1 MRARTAAVATIA
13 AAAAAAGLVAW
24 LRPAPVPVE
33 TALVVRGPI
42 REVVEGT
49 GRSRVRDRY
58 LVAAPVSGHLGR
70 LTVVEGERVV
80 AGQPLAAIAPAASG
94 PLDARTRAE
103 LAARLEAAR
112 AGEAE
117 ARAAVARA
125 EVAAEVA
132 AAEHRRV
139 EALAAGGSVAQ
150 RDLEL
155 AGFTLRERTEEQRMA
170 AHAVRRAAGE
180 VAAARAMLAGAE
192 AAGRGE
198 RVVLRAP
205 VAGLVLRLHRES
217 EGPVA
222 AGAPIVEVGD
232 PAALEV
238 ELDLLTTQA
247 VRVRSGAAVALVG
260 WGGAGALAG
269 RVRRVDP
276 SAFTKVSAL
285 GVEEQRVHVVV
296 DPVPGP
302 EAWNAPAAGAGGLG
316 DGYAVEAEVVVAE
329 RAEALKAPA
338 GALFRSG
345 ERWATFVVEGGRARL
360 RRLEVAERNAAEVA
374 VAEGLQ
380 AGDRVVLHPT
390 DKVSDGA
397 RVAPR

>member
-1 MRARTAAVATIA
+1 
-13 AAAAAAGLVAW
+13 
-24 LRPAPVPVE
+24 VE
-33 TALVVRGPI
+33 TAPVVRGHI

-58 LVAAPVSGHLGR
+58 VVAAPVSGHLVR
-70 LTVVEGERVV
+70 LPVAEGQRVE
-80 AGQPLAAIAPAASG
+80 AGQPLAFIAPAASG

-117 ARAAVARA
+117 SRAGLARAQVADD
-125 EVAAEVA
+125 EA
-132 AAEHRRV
+132 AAELRRA
-139 EALAAGGSVAQ
+139 EALAAAGSAAG

-155 AGFTLRERTEEQRMA
+155 AGYGRRERAEALRMA
-170 AHAVRRAAGE
+170 GHAVRRAAGE
-180 VAAARAMLAGAE
+180 VAATRAMLAGAE

-198 RVVLRAP
+198 RVSLRSP

-222 AGAPIVEVGD
+222 AGAPLVEVGD

-247 VRVRSGAAVALVG
+247 VRVRPGAEVALIG
-260 WGGAGALAG
+260 WGGAGPLAG
-269 RVRRVDP
+269 KVRRTDP

-296 DPVPGP
+296 DPAPGP
-302 EAWNAPAAGAGGLG
+302 EAWTAPPGEAGGLG
-316 DGYAVEAEVVVAE
+316 DGYTVEAEVVVAE
-329 RAEALKAPA
+329 RADAVKAPA
-338 GALFRSG
+338 GALFRRG
-345 ERWATFVVEGGRARL
+345 DRWAAFAVEGGRARL
-360 RRLEVAERNAAEVA
+360 RLLEVAERSPTEVA
-374 VAEGLQ
+374 VTAGLEPG
-380 AGDRVVLHPT
+380 ARLILHPT

-397 RVAPR
+397 RVTPR